1 MCKMYNI
8 AEIRLWGM
16 RMRTLCIT
24 MSDESLYQNYLEAD
38 HDAERENELKDWD
51 AVSIED
57 WDNFKI

>member
-1 MCKMYNI
+1 
-8 AEIRLWGM
+8 
-16 RMRTLCIT
+16 MRTLCIT

-57 WDNFKI
+57 WDNFKT